1 MQCAPDCDRELAVH
15 PLEMILLDS
24 GDRVGNEIGV
34 KTVDRAAIVP
44 AVWHDSL
51 ERRDVVGIAQQLV
64 PRLKVV
70 IKTRTGLRKIIGLV
84 HIRHLMQP
92 APLIAW
98 CKRIDGMKK
107 RIGVLSANGDC
118 RKDEEKNESGPTQYP
133 DNHKREPPKLIMGI

>member
-1 MQCAPDCDRELAVH
+1 MEGPSDGDGELAVH
-15 PLEMILLDS
+15 TLEMIPLDA
-24 GDRVGNEIGV
+24 GNRLGNEVGV
-34 KTVDRAAIVP
+34 DAVDGAAIVA
-44 AVWHDSL
+44 AVSHDSL
-51 ERRDVVGIAQQLV
+51 ERRDVSGIAQQLV
-64 PRLKVV
+64 ARLEVV

-107 RIGVLSANGDC
+107 RIVVLSANGDC